1 MDQED
6 IDGGLREW
14 ERKVLTGLLALLVT
28 VLGLWAGVVWNGTD
42 KVVDRLDVVVTQMAA
57 DRLEQER
64 YRSLTERRLTIIEQ
78 RQQYVIEA
86 LRNNHE
92 QDRVVIP

>member
-1 MDQED
+1 MDD
-6 IDGGLREW
+6 IDDLRHW
-14 ERKVLTGLLALLVT
+14 ERKALAGLVAMLVA
-28 VLGLWAGVVWNGTD
+28 VFGLWAGVVWSGTD
-42 KVVDRLDVVVTQMAA
+42 KVLARLEVLSAQMAA

-86 LRNNHE
+86 LRNGHRACE
-92 QDRVVIP
+92 VIVP

>member
-1 MDQED
+1 MDD
-6 IDGGLREW
+6 TDDLRQW
-14 ERKVLTGLLALLVT
+14 ERKALAGLVAMLVA
-28 VLGLWAGVVWNGTD
+28 VFGLWAGVVWNGTD
-42 KVVDRLDVVVTQMAA
+42 KVVDRLDTVVNQMAA

-86 LRNNHE
+86 LRNNHARE
-92 QDRVVIP
+92 QVIVP

>member
-1 MDQED
+1 VED
-6 IDGGLREW
+6 ADDLRQW
-14 ERKVLTGLLALLVT
+14 ERKALAGLIAMLVA
-28 VLGLWAGVVWNGTD
+28 VLGLWAGVVWSGTD
-42 KVVDRLDVVVTQMAA
+42 KVLARLEAMSAQLAA

-86 LRNNHE
+86 MRNNHARE
-92 QDRVVIP
+92 QVIVP